1 MITKTSVLVCV
12 LKMYP
17 SMVSGDHEGECVC
30 VEAVSS
36 YMVSGDH
43 EDEFFCVC

>member
-1 MITKTSVLVCV
+1 MKVTVLVGV
-12 LKMYP
+12 LKKYP
-17 SMVSGDHEGECVC
+17 AMVSGDHEGECVC